1 MCCLLLHVVLRCVML
16 CVVLCVAVYCAAFG
30 MLPLVVL
37 LLRSASPPQQ
47 ISETAVLCGAMGN
60 GRQLRGTNSTCWSP
74 AGTAVLWCLFR
85 DKCSLRV

>member
-30 MLPLVVL
+30 MLPIVVL

-60 GRQLRGTNSTCWSP
+60 GRRLRGTNSTCWSP